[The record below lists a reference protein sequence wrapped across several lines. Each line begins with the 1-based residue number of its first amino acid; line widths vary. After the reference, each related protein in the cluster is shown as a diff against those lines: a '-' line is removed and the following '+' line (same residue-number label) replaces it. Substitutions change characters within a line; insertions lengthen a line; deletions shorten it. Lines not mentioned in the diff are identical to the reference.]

1 MELQIYDGSIH
12 PNLWIKQVQAYCF
25 IKQITRDDEILKFA
39 MLVINPTIDISQNI
53 TTLNELVNVLKEDI
67 SFTLFK
73 NSNKRKLQLLRYI
86 PDKEGGETSKFILNF
101 RQLCYNAEI
110 NDIEEQ
116 KKYLNQSFQND
127 YFLTEFFK
135 KNERIHYVNELI
147 KVFEEIVMDEAKL
160 IKNRS
165 FVTLKHV
172 ATGKYLSAIKY
183 LRYTTGSGS
192 QLIFANNTPNS
203 TSFWEVIFTSNKEAA
218 SYTDRFN
225 LKNKISNTYLGINLG
240 YKSPVTEHIEVS
252 LAASYIT
259 WKFNISKLENCQGYL
274 KSNDIIN
281 IRNLKQQEILRS
293 HDFQFTINND
303 TFQEVVCHKERLGGN
318 DEWCIELIE

>member
-183 LRYTTGSGS
+183 LRYTTGSG
-192 QLIFANNTPNS
+192 
-203 TSFWEVIFTSNKEAA
+203 NKEAA

-318 DEWCIELIE
+318 DE